1 MTTVASLP
9 AVETPQLIVREIESQ
24 DWEAFSHFMTAPRYQ
39 RHIAIKFKTE
49 AEVRNF
55 VVRSLN
61 RQGDER
67 RQVCHLAAEGKR
79 EGRAIGD
86 GFLIVQRKGLI
97 EIGWGVDP
105 EHWGRRLGT
114 EIARVLVALA
124 FERLNAAR
132 IWAKVMSANE
142 ASLKVA
148 GRAGL
153 RHVQSHPD
161 YPSGTGRFDPIDIF
175 ALTAKEY
182 FELPY

>member
-1 MTTVASLP
+1 MTTVAALP

-24 DWEAFSHFMTAPRYQ
+24 DWEAFSRYMTASRYQ
-39 RHIAIKFKTE
+39 RFITIKLKSE
-49 AEVRNF
+49 AEVRTF
-55 VVRSLN
+55 VARSLN

-67 RQVCHLAAEGKR
+67 RQICHLAAEGKR
-79 EGRAIGD
+79 EGCAIGD

-105 EHWGRRLGT
+105 NHWGRGLGS
-114 EIARVLVALA
+114 EISRVLVALA
-124 FERLNAAR
+124 FERLNAVR

-148 GRAGL
+148 KRAGL
-153 RHVQSHPD
+153 RHIQSHPD